1 MSLFDDALD
10 KRFTEAPEIAAIN
23 VTSTDTLLIHDSAT
37 GTVMRMP
44 VSILYSALGSA
55 FASLIDGKVP
65 ASQLPSFVDD
75 VLEFANFAAF
85 PATGESG
92 KIYIALDTNK
102 TYRWSGSTYVYITSG
117 AVDSVAGKTGVVTLN
132 KSDVGLPNVDNTA
145 DSAKSVSYAATAG
158 SAPASDV
165 YSWAKAATKPT
176 YSKSEVGLSNVDNT
190 SDANKPV
197 STAQQTALN
206 AKANKAGDTFTGQ
219 VNVQYDTPIIASW
232 NSNAATL
239 HGFEW
244 KQGSSIDAFFKQLP
258 ASGELQLNIGRGVGW
273 GGHWTAYID
282 TVKIFEARPT
292 TFTFQTGVKLGLG
305 VTPSQL
311 LDINDDSLR
320 LRTAKTPVSATA
332 AGNAGQI
339 AWDASF
345 IYVCVA
351 ANTWKRAAL
360 STW

>member
-23 VTSTDTLLIHDSAT
+23 VTSTDTLLIHDTAT

-65 ASQLPSFVDD
+65 ASQLPSYVDD
-75 VLEFANFAAF
+75 VLEYANLAAF

-92 KIYIALDTNK
+92 KIYVAIDTNL
-102 TYRWSGSTYVYITSG
+102 TYRWSGSAYVGISPSLALGETSSTAYRG
-117 AVDSVAGKTGVVTLN
+117 DRGKTAYDHSQATGNPHGTT
-132 KSDVGLPNVDNTA
+132 KADVGLGNA
-145 DSAKSVSYAATAG
+145 
-158 SAPASDV
+158 
-165 YSWAKAATKPT
+165 
-176 YSKSEVGLSNVDNT
+176 DNT

-206 AKANKAGDTFTGQ
+206 TKANKAGDTFTGQ
-219 VNVQYDTPIIASW
+219 VNVQYDTPVIASW
-232 NSNAATL
+232 NTNAATL

-244 KQGSSIDAFFKQLP
+244 KQGSSIDAFFKQLA

-320 LRTAKTPVSATA
+320 VRTAKTPASATA
-332 AGNAGQI
+332 TGNAGQI
-339 AWDASF
+339 AWDSSY

-351 ANTWKRAAL
+351 ANTWKRSAL

>member
-1 MSLFDDALD
+1 MSLFDDALLA
-10 KRFTEAPEIAAIN
+10 RFVDSSEAVA
-23 VTSTDTLLIHDSAT
+23 VTSADTLLIRDNET
-37 GTVMRMP
+37 GLIFKLP
-44 VSILYSALGSA
+44 VS
-55 FASLIDGKVP
+55 
-65 ASQLPSFVDD
+65 
-75 VLEFANFAAF
+75 VLTNAITAAA
-85 PATGESG
+85 P
-92 KIYIALDTNK
+92 
-102 TYRWSGSTYVYITSG
+102 VQ
-117 AVDSVAGKTGVVTLN
+117 SVAGKTGTVTLN
-132 KSDVGLPNVDNTA
+132 KSDVGLSNVDNTA

-165 YSWAKAATKPT
+165 YSWAKASTKPS
-176 YSKSEVGLSNVDNT
+176 YSKSEVGLANVDNT

-206 AKANKAGDTFTGQ
+206 AKANKAGETFTGQ
-219 VNVQYDTPIIASW
+219 VNVQYDTPVIASW
-232 NSNAATL
+232 TTNAATL

-258 ASGELQLNIGRGVGW
+258 ASGELQLNIGRGVSW

-311 LDINDDSLR
+311 LDINEDSLR
-320 LRTAKTPVSATA
+320 LRIAKTPASATA
-332 AGNAGQI
+332 TGNAGQI
-339 AWDASF
+339 AWDSSY

-351 ANTWKRAAL
+351 ANTWKRSAL